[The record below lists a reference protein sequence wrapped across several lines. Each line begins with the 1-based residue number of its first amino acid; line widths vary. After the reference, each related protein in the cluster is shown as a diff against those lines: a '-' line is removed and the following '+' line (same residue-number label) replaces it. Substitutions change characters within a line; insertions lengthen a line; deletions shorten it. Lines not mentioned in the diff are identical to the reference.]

1 MSYTAVV
8 FLAIIPFVILFWSII
23 RFFMLNKIDLAIT
36 VIVGI
41 VCVIFLTWGIVFW
54 NRVTYFGVY
63 QWLIVAG
70 PIALAINLGTEI
82 SYQVKEKDIPIVKWI
97 LGISIVGIIIFQIF
111 VLPFIA
117 TIPVT
122 MGEARWVAEETETH
136 FDVFPFTNDPTDS
149 SIRMVTKEYA
159 LKRAYLFDGPFGSNV
174 QQENANII
182 RVNGTLYWCVTYKRD
197 RLLGSNGLF
206 QENRIVG
213 AILIDVNDPNAQAII
228 MEPENLNYANNLW
241 YNHKID
247 TLMYRQDP
255 TYKYQRSYLTI
266 NDVGQWVIVVTKWT
280 RAGPFKPRMYGPVD
294 ILDAS
299 NGNLLNSYDVDEFAS
314 TPLWVTQVYPEDWL
328 EEVVNNWGRK
338 RDLRNPDG
346 VDYWA
351 YSVIHGRSNHRIK
364 MSEDTRYIVSPDT
377 GDSVAYIAMNLKGFS
392 GSLSGIFVASKGE
405 FDYYDLVNQGF
416 VSTNIALQALMGK
429 SDIVARPHGNY
440 ESAMPIAYAL
450 NTSTGPRLVW
460 YVPIYYSYSDT
471 LEVAYFGIIDAK
483 DTSKYAIVSAEGK
496 DGEQMVYEARIK
508 YKTLFQTESTETYE
522 YAEVSNINSYVID
535 GETIFVM
542 QLNDSRIIRASK
554 AFLNETEWNEIV
566 LTSIGDAIKFQ
577 QMIDDDDI
585 LWFTTFDNLDITT

>member
-1 MSYTAVV
+1 MSYTAVL

-23 RFFMLNKIDLAIT
+23 RLFMLDWAGIAIT
-36 VIVGI
+36 IIIGL
-41 VCVIFLTWGIVFW
+41 VCIMFLTWGIVFW
-54 NRVTYFGVY
+54 NRVTYFEVY

-70 PIALAINLGTEI
+70 PFALAINFGVEFL
-82 SYQVKEKDIPIVKWI
+82 YQVKEKDIPPVKWI
-97 LGISIVGIIIFQIF
+97 LGISVIGIVLFQVA

-136 FDVFPFTNDPTDS
+136 FDVFPFVNDPIDS

-174 QQENANII
+174 QQESANII
-182 RVNGTLYWCVTYKRD
+182 RVNGTLYWSVTYKRD

-228 MEPENLNYANNLW
+228 IETENLNYANNLW

-247 TLMYRQDP
+247 TVMYRRDQS
-255 TYKYQRSYLTI
+255 YKYQRSYLTI
-266 NDVGQWVIVVTKWT
+266 NDFGLWVIVVTKWT
-280 RAGPFKPRMYGPVD
+280 QSGPFKPSIFGPVV

-299 NGNLLNSYDVDEFAS
+299 NGKLIRSYDVDDFAS

-328 EEVVNNWGRK
+328 EKVINNWGRK
-338 RDLRNPDG
+338 RDLRNPTG
-346 VDYWA
+346 VDFWA
-351 YSVIHGRSNHRIK
+351 SSVIHGRSNHRIK
-364 MSEDTRYIVSPDT
+364 MSEDTRYIINPDT
-377 GDSVAYIAMNLKGFS
+377 GDSVAYVAMNLKGFS
-392 GSLSGIFVASKGE
+392 GSLSGIFVASKGK
-405 FDYYDLVNQGF
+405 FDYYDLVDQGF
-416 VSTNIALQALMGK
+416 VSTTIALQALMGK

-440 ESAMPIAYAL
+440 KSAMPIAYAL
-450 NTSTGPRLVW
+450 NTSTGLRLVW

-508 YKTLFQTESTETYE
+508 YKTLFETQSTETYE
-522 YAEVSNINSYVID
+522 YAQVTNINSYVID
-535 GETIFVM
+535 GETIFVL

-566 LTSIGDAIKFQ
+566 LTSIGDTIKFQ

-585 LWFTTFDNLDITT
+585 IWFITFDNLDITT